1 LQYFGKKV
9 LSNDLTQV
17 SFIALPLL
25 VSTSLGALIVAAPRG
40 LRGLASQT
48 GMGFASG
55 LMLYVAFVELLA
67 PSLGG
72 GLITVVGFLSGFAAI
87 RVVDVVVPHLHA
99 TMQSAA
105 SIDEDSARK
114 SLLLFLALVIHNMP
128 EGLAVGSAYI
138 GGGAEVGL
146 ETSVAIAVQ
155 DFPEGLA
162 AALAILA
169 VSGSISRAI
178 LLGMLSGAVE
188 YAASFI
194 PLAVAELTT
203 ASSAV
208 FMQAFSA
215 SMMIYVVVH
224 EVVPEIFRAES
235 EKATAGFVVGLLLG
249 VLLDMLRL

>member
-1 LQYFGKKV
+1 LNHEFAQIS
-9 LSNDLTQV
+9 L
-17 SFIALPLL
+17 IALPLL
-25 VSTSLGALIVAAPRG
+25 VSTSLGALLVAVPRS
-40 LRGLASQT
+40 LRGIASQT

-72 GLITVVGFLSGFAAI
+72 GPITVVGFLSGFAAI
-87 RVVDVVVPHLHA
+87 RVVDVVVPHLHTA
-99 TMQSAA
+99 MQSVA
-105 SIDEDSARK
+105 SIDESSVRK
-114 SLLLFLALVIHNMP
+114 SLLLFLALVIHNIP

-138 GGGAEVGL
+138 GSGAEVGL
-146 ETSVAIAVQ
+146 EASIAIAIQ

-162 AALAILA
+162 AALAILT
-169 VSGSISRAI
+169 VSRSTSKAI
-178 LLGMLSGAVE
+178 LLGVLSGAVE

-224 EVVPEIFRAES
+224 EVVPEIFRTES
-235 EKATAGFVVGLLLG
+235 EKATAGFIAGLLLG
-249 VLLDMLRL
+249 VVLDMLRF

>member
-1 LQYFGKKV
+1 L
-9 LSNDLTQV
+9 NHELTQI

-72 GLITVVGFLSGFAAI
+72 GLITVAGLISGFAAI
-87 RVVDVVVPHLHA
+87 RIVDVVVPHLHTA
-99 TMQSAA
+99 MQDAVP
-105 SIDEDSARK
+105 IDEGSARK
-114 SLLLFLALVIHNMP
+114 SLLLFLALVMHNMP

-146 ETSVAIAVQ
+146 ETSIAIAIQ

-162 AALAILA
+162 AALAILT
-169 VSGSISRAI
+169 VSKSISKAI

-188 YAASFI
+188 YTASFI

-203 ASSAV
+203 ASGAI

-224 EVVPEIFRAES
+224 EVVPEIFRTES
-235 EKATAGFVVGLLLG
+235 EKATAGFIAGLLLG
-249 VLLDMLRL
+249 VVLDMLRF